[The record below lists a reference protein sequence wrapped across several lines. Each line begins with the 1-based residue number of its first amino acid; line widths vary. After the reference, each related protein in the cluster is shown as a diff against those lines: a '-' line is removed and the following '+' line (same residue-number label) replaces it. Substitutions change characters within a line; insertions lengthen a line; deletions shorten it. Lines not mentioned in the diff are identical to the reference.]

1 MKVLQCNYIMGHRRS
16 LSETREAYITCRK
29 QISHCFAIYH
39 TPQGVYHKRIK
50 SVYILGGA
58 FLEEVKRTVTEEQN
72 EGIVID
78 YEKGVKNPLLRNRRY
93 VGRRERI
100 GYLLNDVS
108 GSFNIDKYKERFI
121 YDIVKL
127 DFDFLAIF
135 GLFSGIW
142 DVLNDTFIGVLVD
155 RTRTRWG
162 KFKPYILLGK
172 IPLTVIGL
180 WYWFMPIAFANT
192 SAEFA
197 PKLMFYAIF
206 SVICETAGTFTAIAG
221 TGFMSTIT
229 PDPLERT
236 SLITMAKLVSGLV
249 GEKLPELVFGLLLD
263 LVNNQVVAWNRTNL
277 FISFGIVTAL
287 ASCAMSFYFIC
298 VTKERVN
305 QSIEKPS
312 IMQGL
317 KAILNNRPILLY
329 TLSEFLAGFAVS
341 KSRIN
346 YYIDVLGSATYQTIV
361 GIPASPVSTISYSF
375 IAPLRKRF
383 STKALWILEDIWN
396 DTCWLVVFGIG
407 SIGGM
412 KNGLYKKKWVM
423 LPVMAIEEV
432 FEMCVYGLRNVIP
445 DEILNEAMDYCE
457 WKNGYRAEAM
467 TGVARDLVK
476 KLQGIAMGSIQNFIM
491 KRIGY
496 VQGLAIGTQADST
509 KWWIFAMGT
518 GIPII
523 TGALGIIP
531 KFFHNLNGET
541 RNRMYQEL
549 FARRE
554 AMQKA
559 VSLAKDADEVA
570 RIAKAQMNAEYIQE

>member
-1 MKVLQCNYIMGHRRS
+1 MG
-16 LSETREAYITCRK
+16 EKTN
-29 QISHCFAIYH
+29 
-39 TPQGVYHKRIK
+39 V
-50 SVYILGGA
+50 A
-58 FLEEVKRTVTEEQN
+58 FDEQN
-72 EGIVID
+72 QGIVID

-93 VGRRERI
+93 VGNKERI

-108 GSFNIDKYKERFI
+108 GSFNIDKYKDRFI

-127 DFDFLAIF
+127 DFDFLAVF

-142 DVLNDTFIGVLVD
+142 DTINDTFIGVVVD

-172 IPLTVIGL
+172 IPLMLIGL
-180 WYWFMPIAFANT
+180 WYWFMPIFFSDT
-192 SAEFA
+192 SATYG
-197 PKLMFYAIF
+197 PKLLFYAIF
-206 SVICETAGTFTAIAG
+206 SIICETAGTFTSIAS

-236 SLITMAKLVSGLV
+236 GLITMANLISGLV
-249 GEKLPELVFGLLLD
+249 GEKLPELMFGVLLD
-263 LVNNQVVAWNRTNL
+263 LVNNEVVSWNRTHL
-277 FISFGIVTAL
+277 FIGFGIFTAVAGTL
-287 ASCAMSFYFIC
+287 MSFYFIC
-298 VTKERVN
+298 VTQERVT
-305 QSIEKPS
+305 QTIEKPS
-312 IMQGL
+312 VIQGL
-317 KAILNNRPILLY
+317 KAIVNNRPILLY

-361 GIPASPVSTISYSF
+361 GIPASPVSTISYAF

-383 STKALWILEDIWN
+383 STKAIWILEDVWT
-396 DTCWLVVFGIG
+396 DACWLSVFAIG
-407 SIGGM
+407 SIGGAE
-412 KNGLYKKKWVM
+412 KGLYKNKWVM

-432 FEMCVYGLRNVIP
+432 FEMCVYGLRHVIP
-445 DEILNEAMDYCE
+445 QEILNEAMDYCE

-467 TGVARDLVK
+467 TGVARGLVT

-496 VQGLAIGTQADST
+496 IQGLDIGTQSDST

-518 GIPII
+518 GVPVI
-523 TGALGIIP
+523 TGALGIVP
-531 KFFHNLNGET
+531 KFFHNLNGE
-541 RNRMYQEL
+541 RRDRMYQEL

-554 AMQKA
+554 AMQNA
-559 VSLAKDADEVA
+559 VENAKDFEEVA
-570 RIAKAQMNAEYIQE
+570 KIAKAQINADYIQEK

>member
-1 MKVLQCNYIMGHRRS
+1 MAENTNLAVD
-16 LSETREAYITCRK
+16 
-29 QISHCFAIYH
+29 
-39 TPQGVYHKRIK
+39 
-50 SVYILGGA
+50 
-58 FLEEVKRTVTEEQN
+58 EQN
-72 EGIVID
+72 QGLTID
-78 YEKGVKNPLLRNRRY
+78 YEKGVKNPLLKNRRY
-93 VGRRERI
+93 IGQRERI

-121 YDIVKL
+121 YDIVLL
-127 DFDFLAIF
+127 DFDFLAVF
-135 GLFSGIW
+135 GLFSGLW
-142 DVLNDTFIGVLVD
+142 DVLNDTFIGVIVD

-172 IPLTVIGL
+172 IPLTIIGL
-180 WYWFMPIAFANT
+180 WYWFMPVVFSNT
-192 SAEFA
+192 AADYA
-197 PKLMFYAIF
+197 PKLLFYAIF
-206 SVICETAGTFTAIAG
+206 SIICETAGTFTAIAG

-229 PDPLERT
+229 PDPIERT
-236 SLITMAKLVSGLV
+236 SLITMAKLFSGLV
-249 GEKLPELVFGLLLD
+249 GEKLPELAFGLLLD
-263 LVNNQVVAWNRTNL
+263 LVNNQVVQWNRTNL
-277 FISFGIVTAL
+277 FIGFGIFTAI
-287 ASCAMSFYFIC
+287 ASCLMSFYFIC
-298 VTKERVN
+298 VTKERVP

-312 IMQGL
+312 IIQGL
-317 KAILNNRPILLY
+317 KAIMNNRPILLY

-361 GIPASPVSTISYSF
+361 GIPASPISTISYAF
-375 IAPLRKRF
+375 IAPLRKRY
-383 STKALWILEDIWN
+383 STKALWILEDVWN
-396 DTCWLVVFGIG
+396 DACWMMVFGIG

-412 KNGLYKKKWVM
+412 KNGLYKNKWVM
-423 LPVMAIEEV
+423 LPLMAIEEC

-496 VQGLAIGTQADST
+496 VQGLSIGTQADST

-531 KFFHNLNGET
+531 KFFHNLNGEK
-541 RNRMYQEL
+541 RDKMYQEL

-554 AMQKA
+554 AMRNA
-559 VSLAKDADEVA
+559 IENAKDEEEVE
-570 RIAKAQMNAEYIQE
+570 RIAKAQMNKDYTQG

>member
-1 MKVLQCNYIMGHRRS
+1 MNIEKKYVIIKQ
-16 LSETREAYITCRK
+16 ITC
-29 QISHCFAIYH
+29 S
-39 TPQGVYHKRIK
+39 GGD
-50 SVYILGGA
+50 SVAENTNLA
-58 FLEEVKRTVTEEQN
+58 VDEQN
-72 EGIVID
+72 QGLTID
-78 YEKGVKNPLLRNRRY
+78 YEKGVKNPLLKNRRY
-93 VGRRERI
+93 IGQRERI

-121 YDIVKL
+121 YDIVLL
-127 DFDFLAIF
+127 DFDFLAVF
-135 GLFSGIW
+135 GLFSGLW
-142 DVLNDTFIGVLVD
+142 DVLNDTFIGVIVD

-172 IPLTVIGL
+172 IPLTIIGL
-180 WYWFMPIAFANT
+180 WYWFMPVVFSNT
-192 SAEFA
+192 AADYA
-197 PKLMFYAIF
+197 PKLLFYAIF
-206 SVICETAGTFTAIAG
+206 SIICETAGTFTAIAG

-229 PDPLERT
+229 PDPIERT
-236 SLITMAKLVSGLV
+236 SLITMAKLFSGLV
-249 GEKLPELVFGLLLD
+249 GEKLPELAFGLLLD
-263 LVNNQVVAWNRTNL
+263 LVNNQVVQWNRTNL
-277 FISFGIVTAL
+277 FIGFGIFTAI
-287 ASCAMSFYFIC
+287 ASCLMSFYFIC
-298 VTKERVN
+298 VTKERVP

-312 IMQGL
+312 IIQGL
-317 KAILNNRPILLY
+317 KAIMNNRPILLY

-361 GIPASPVSTISYSF
+361 GIPASPISTISYAF
-375 IAPLRKRF
+375 IAPLRKRY
-383 STKALWILEDIWN
+383 STKALWILEDVWN
-396 DTCWLVVFGIG
+396 DACWMMVFGIG

-412 KNGLYKKKWVM
+412 KNGLYKNKWVM
-423 LPVMAIEEV
+423 LPLMAIEEC

-496 VQGLAIGTQADST
+496 VQGLSIGTQADST

-523 TGALGIIP
+523 TGALGIVP
-531 KFFHNLNGET
+531 KFFHNLNGEK
-541 RNRMYQEL
+541 RDKMYQEL

-554 AMQKA
+554 AMRNA
-559 VSLAKDADEVA
+559 IENAKDEEEVE
-570 RIAKAQMNAEYIQE
+570 RIAKAQMNKDYTQG